1 MGAPRPR
8 PAARLLVLD
17 RLDRV
22 FLLHGNE
29 PDGAPARYWY
39 TPGGALQDGES
50 YEDAAQ
56 REMREELGLRLR
68 PGPCVWR
75 GRQVFLRFG
84 VLVESIERFF
94 IVRAE
99 ASDLTLW
106 QERDIEADHVDGH
119 GWWTPREIRASTEP
133 FFPTRLGE
141 LLDALLSCGL
151 PDAPLTIDP

>member
-17 RLDRV
+17 RLDRA
-22 FLLHGNE
+22 FLLRGNE
-29 PDGAPARYWY
+29 PDGIPARYWY
-39 TPGGALQDGES
+39 TPGGALKDGES
-50 YEDAAQ
+50 YEDAAH

-68 PGPCVWR
+68 LGPCVWR
-75 GRQVFLRFG
+75 RRQVFSLFG
-84 VLVESIERFF
+84 ELVESIERFF

-106 QERDIEADHVDGH
+106 PERDMEADYVDGH
-119 GWWTPREIRASTEP
+119 GWWTPQEICASTEV

-141 LLDALLSCGL
+141 LLESLLSCGL

>member
-1 MGAPRPR
+1 MK
-8 PAARLLVLD
+8 
-17 RLDRV
+17 
-22 FLLHGNE
+22 
-29 PDGAPARYWY
+29 
-39 TPGGALQDGES
+39 DGES

-68 PGPCVWR
+68 IGPCVWR
-75 GRQVFLRFG
+75 RRQVFPLFG

-106 QERDIEADHVDGH
+106 QEWDIEADHVDGH

-141 LLDALLSCGL
+141 LLDALLSSRL